1 MLGVT
6 AFTEAPFA
14 DIGIVYSAAE
24 SEALTLLA
32 EQTAIAHFLGT
43 QTEGVAVADS
53 QAATADFLG
62 TQAESI
68 SVADSQTGI
77 YVQFSDQE
85 ISITA
90 TDTQDATAD
99 FLSAQAESITI
110 TDSQVATA
118 DFLGAQAEGIALADT
133 QDTTADFLGS
143 QDEGITLA
151 DSQTGVFNYLSDQ
164 DETISLADTQDTT
177 ADFLGSQDEGITL
190 ADSQTGVF
198 NYLSD
203 QLESLTL
210 TDMQDA
216 TAGFI
221 STQEEAIILTDSQ
234 AATADFLSAQAENAA
249 LTDTQTGA
257 VKYPVSGFDAIHLT
271 DAQTDDYIY
280 IRWVRTRQ
288 TIISQYA
295 NSPIL
300 LSLLSDWTEGI
311 DPAVNIDAFYNLVW
325 NVDTAVGYGLDVWG
339 RIVNV
344 SRILSLP
351 GGRKFGYVVSS
362 GAQDWDP
369 LNQQQFYSGVTTTE
383 NFILADDAFRILI
396 LAKALA
402 NISNCAIPTYNRL
415 LMQLFPNRGNVY
427 VHDTGNMLFEIIFT
441 FILQPFEI
449 AIIEQSGVFVGPTGV
464 GFTYQIILPQTLG
477 FESAGSTA
485 EPYNQGIFFTGH

>member
-53 QAATADFLG
+53 QVATADFLG

-110 TDSQVATA
+110 TDSQAATA
-118 DFLGAQAEGIALADT
+118 DFLGAQAESIALADT

-143 QDEGITLA
+143 QDESVTLV
-151 DSQTGVFNYLSDQ
+151 DSQTGVL
-164 DETISLADTQDTT
+164 T
-177 ADFLGSQDEGITL
+177 A
-190 ADSQTGVF
+190 
-198 NYLSD
+198 LSD

-210 TDMQDA
+210 TDTQDA
-216 TAGFI
+216 TADFI

-234 AATADFLSAQAENAA
+234 AATADFLSSQAENAA

-271 DAQTDDYIY
+271 DTQTDNYIF
-280 IRWVRTRQ
+280 IRWTRTKQ

-300 LSLLSDWTEGI
+300 LSLLSDWTEAI
-311 DPAVNIDAFYNLVW
+311 DPAVNIDAFYKLIW

-477 FESAGSTA
+477 FEGAGSTA
-485 EPYNQGIFFTGH
+485 EPYNQGIFFKGH